1 MSVIYLLILIS
12 LVVAICFLAAFLW
25 AVKDGQYEDDYS
37 PSVRILFDDEAN
49 SLAKKNELTHS
60 KSTSKTS
67 NSNSFI
73 DK

>member
-1 MSVIYLLILIS
+1 
-12 LVVAICFLAAFLW
+12 LW